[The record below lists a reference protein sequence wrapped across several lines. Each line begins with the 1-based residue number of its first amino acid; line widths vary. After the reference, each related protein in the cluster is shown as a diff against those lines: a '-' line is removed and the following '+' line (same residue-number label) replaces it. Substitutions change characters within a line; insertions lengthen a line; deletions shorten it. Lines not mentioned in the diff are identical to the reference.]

1 MKILKLEAFSNLIYI
16 SPTTNVSVLAK
27 AVFRAIL
34 EKITTMNSEYLLFFW
49 KVNWSVFLRKANT
62 MNTFFYFQ

>member
-16 SPTTNVSVLAK
+16 SPTTDISVLAK
-27 AVFRAIL
+27 AIFRAIL
-34 EKITTMNSEYLLFFW
+34 EKITTMSNEYLLFLW

-62 MNTFFYFQ
+62 VNTFFYFQ

>member
-16 SPTTNVSVLAK
+16 SPKTNVSVLAK